1 MVGYVNCSITELYN
15 KLMIY
20 YFSDFVCFSSNNNS
34 MLLSTQITIN
44 VKYFHILF
52 LFKNF
57 LPEFVWHLKY
67 DFLYARMKNR
77 EKSQ

>member
-1 MVGYVNCSITELYN
+1 MQTQPVIQMCNQEILFLMVGYVNCSITELYN

-57 LPEFVWHLKY
+57 LPEFV
-67 DFLYARMKNR
+67 
-77 EKSQ
+77 